1 MSNLMTV
8 ASHRIAR
15 LVRHPEPSVPA
26 QPATFIGVA
35 TLRTSRPD
43 LRGPYARPVSADLL
57 IDARGAVTMT
67 ALYVG
72 PVKLGSV
79 TCTITKLPRTGVG
92 TYVAGELRLT
102 LGLHLGIDVLRGAQN
117 SEIML
122 TLTTD
127 SPGARATA
135 DGQLTLVGTA
145 TFQNGYLGG
154 RLASLVV
161 TGTISPVAGDDRGDH
176 GSDVASDGQAAWS
189 SFSRARP

>member
-1 MSNLMTV
+1 MTNLVTV
-8 ASHRIAR
+8 ATHRIAR

-26 QPATFIGVA
+26 QRATFIGVA

-67 ALYVG
+67 ALYVE

-79 TCTITKLPRTGVG
+79 TCTITKLPRTGIG
-92 TYVAGELRLT
+92 RYVAGELRLT
-102 LGLHLGIDVLRGAQN
+102 LGLHLGIDVLRGAQD

-127 SPGARATA
+127 SPGSLATA
-135 DGQLTLVGTA
+135 DGRLTLVGAA

-154 RLASLVV
+154 RLASWVV
-161 TGTISPVAGDDRGDH
+161 DGTISPVAGDIRGDRG
-176 GSDVASDGQAAWS
+176 SEVIPDGQAAWS
-189 SFSRARP
+189 SLVRARP